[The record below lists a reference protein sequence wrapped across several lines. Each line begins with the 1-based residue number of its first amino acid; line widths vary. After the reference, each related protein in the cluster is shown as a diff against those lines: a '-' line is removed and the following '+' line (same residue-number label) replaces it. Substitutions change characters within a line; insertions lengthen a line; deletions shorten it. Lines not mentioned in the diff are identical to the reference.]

1 MTAIAEGL
9 TLEDTALAELEAGL
23 RGQIVG
29 RDDQSYD
36 EHRKIWNGSI
46 DRRPALIARCAGVAD
61 VMSAVKFARQHGLP
75 IAVRSGGPRLP
86 GPSDAGDAL
95 LNDPSPPKGGRREP
109 GEAP

>member
-9 TLEDTALAELEAGL
+9 TLEETAVADLAAGL

-29 RDDQSYD
+29 RDDPTYE

-61 VMSAVKFARQHGLP
+61 VIAAVKFARQHGLP
-75 IAVRSGGPRLP
+75 AAVRSGGPRVSVLTR
-86 GPSDAGDAL
+86 SERAVW
-95 LNDPSPPKGGRREP
+95 SERGRMKS
-109 GEAP
+109 